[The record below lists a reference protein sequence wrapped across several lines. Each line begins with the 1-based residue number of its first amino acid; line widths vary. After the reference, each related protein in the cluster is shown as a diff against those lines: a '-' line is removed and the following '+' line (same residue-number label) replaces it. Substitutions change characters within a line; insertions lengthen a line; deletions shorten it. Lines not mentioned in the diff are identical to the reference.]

1 MAAKQ
6 SPDSVRFDRYQV
18 DLRAGQLSKGG
29 IRINLREQPFQVL
42 AALLECPGEV
52 VTREDLR
59 RQLWPKEV
67 FVDFDNNL
75 NTAIARLREALCD
88 SAEHPRFI
96 ETLPK
101 RGYRFIAGVHPV
113 LSPSAEVAGYRA
125 RLLVLPFVNLSGN
138 PSEEYFSDAL
148 TDEIITAIAALSP
161 QHLGVIARTTAMRY
175 KGTQKDV
182 EQIGHE
188 LAVDYVVEGGV
199 RRAEGRMAINVQLI
213 RVKDQTHLFA
223 RKYNAEMG
231 EVFKLQGSIAQS
243 VAAQIPGLTGKL
255 PLGIEADGG
264 RVRRSTE
271 NLVAYNECI
280 QGRYEMGKMTAD
292 SLAAA
297 RKHLEN
303 AITADPEFGLAY
315 DALAETYWYLGYLG
329 FVAPRQAASAGIVHA
344 LRAIEI
350 DSSRAETHALLGEF
364 HRMGAYNW
372 GEVEREMALARQLD
386 RNSPL
391 VRMRYALACLMPH
404 NRMEEAVA
412 ELEALLELDPLSLVG
427 RFWLAIALFLTHH
440 NEQGIEEGRKLLAID
455 PNYYLGYFA
464 IGVGHRSQGKF
475 AEAVAFHRKAVEL
488 ARGTAGTWGWL
499 GLSLGLAGE
508 ADEARAVLRRLDEMA
523 VQGYVPPS
531 SFAWVY
537 LGLGEIDAAFKW
549 LDRAV
554 EVCDQFLMQIK
565 SYPFLDPI
573 RADPRFAKLVRK
585 MNLEPQTRDR
595 DLTPQ
600 SAMP

>member
-1 MAAKQ
+1 VEIVVAAKQ
-6 SPDSVRFDRYQV
+6 RPALVRFDCYEV
-18 DLRAGQLSKGG
+18 DLRAGRLSKRG
-29 IRINLREQPFQVL
+29 IRINLREQPFQIL
-42 AALLECPGEV
+42 MALLERPGEV
-52 VTREDLR
+52 VTRDHLR

-88 SAEHPRFI
+88 SADHPHFI
-96 ETLPK
+96 ETLPR
-101 RGYRFIAGVHPV
+101 RGYRFLAEVHPV
-113 LSPSAEVAGYRA
+113 SSLSAEVVGYRV
-125 RLLVLPFVNLSGN
+125 RLLVLPFVNLSGDL
-138 PSEEYFSDAL
+138 SEEYFSDAL

-161 QHLGVIARTTAMRY
+161 DHLGVIARTTAMRY
-175 KGTQKDV
+175 KGSQKDV

-188 LAVDYVVEGGV
+188 LAVDYIVEGGV
-199 RRAEGRMAINVQLI
+199 RRAEDRIAINVQLI
-213 RVKDQTHLFA
+213 QVQDQTHLFA
-223 RKYNAEMG
+223 RKYNAEMR
-231 EVFKLQGSIAQS
+231 EVFKLQSSIAQS
-243 VAAQIPGLTGKL
+243 IAAQVPGLAGKL
-255 PLGIEADGG
+255 PLGIQEDGG
-264 RVRRSTE
+264 RVRRATE
-271 NLVAYNECI
+271 NLVAYNEYI
-280 QGRYEMGKMTAD
+280 QGRYEMAKMTVD

-297 RKHLEN
+297 RKHLGN
-303 AITADPEFGLAY
+303 AVAGDPEFGLAY

-372 GEVEREMALARQLD
+372 EEVEREMALARQLD

-404 NRMEEAVA
+404 NRMEEAAA

-427 RFWLAIALFLTHH
+427 RFWLAIALLLANHY
-440 NEQGIEEGRKLLAID
+440 EQGIEEGRKLLAID

-488 ARGTAGTWGWL
+488 AGGTAGTWGWL

-508 ADEARAVLRRLDEMA
+508 ADEARAVLRRLHEMA

-537 LGLGEIDAAFKW
+537 LGLGEMDTAFEW
-549 LDRAV
+549 LNRAV

-565 SYPFLDPI
+565 SYPFLEPI
-573 RADPRFAKLVRK
+573 RADPRFAELVRK
-585 MNLEPQTRDR
+585 MNLEPQT
-595 DLTPQ
+595 
-600 SAMP
+600 